1 MFLFFITD
9 AHLSMIHIF
18 LNSYELLPYGHV
30 ILGQEVA
37 QAMLDL
43 FVLCTIFGIKMAFP
57 IIAIEFL
64 CGMGMGMLMKT
75 IPQINVFVID
85 IQLKIFVGFVLILM
99 FLTPMADFL
108 QNLITY
114 MIENIYN
121 IFSLIQ

>member
-1 MFLFFITD
+1 
-9 AHLSMIHIF
+9 
-18 LNSYELLPYGHV
+18 
-30 ILGQEVA
+30 
-37 QAMLDL
+37 
-43 FVLCTIFGIKMAFP
+43 MAFP